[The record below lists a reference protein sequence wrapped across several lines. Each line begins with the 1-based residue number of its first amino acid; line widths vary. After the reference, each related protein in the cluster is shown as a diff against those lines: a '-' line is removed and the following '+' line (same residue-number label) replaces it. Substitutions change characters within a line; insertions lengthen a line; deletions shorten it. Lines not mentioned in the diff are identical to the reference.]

1 MKSWTYEIFLGGGD
15 LDAAKWREFLLTVAD
30 YLGLF
35 ASWKITLQLDAT
47 TLHYYLE
54 SPKPLPLS
62 FGLADFLLKEL
73 KSAKDLAKLHP
84 SATPTHTKSP
94 HLNHQNETCLH
105 IVRKLQKS
113 GTNLQYLILNF
124 RTCKK
129 LLTGSAHIIY
139 SNSKTGAKSNPAK
152 NPDTPARNNL
162 SIRRLTLFN
171 PTTLLAVNFSKTK
184 NYTFKKFPKY
194 LKIEKVLK
202 LLNKTENNSLFEIDT
217 FPYYK
222 INAFLRHDSYDF
234 AKHSLVL
241 GGSGSGKSKFL
252 ASFIDKIYR
261 TAPDQYKIVVIDPHD
276 ALKNDCSNIESKN
289 IINFQ
294 SVRESI
300 DLFQTNADDINV
312 GVELMLTLF
321 RSLMGGDYNSE
332 LERVLRYASFLLM
345 TAGDFSFLRL
355 RELLTGVEYRNKI
368 IEQEKDRVPVSV
380 TRFFLADFNELR
392 TRAYATAIAP
402 IIVFIDEMQMVPVF
416 NSEASASNLAAQVH
430 NNFLTIFSL
439 SRPRLGNKVTQTIA
453 GLLLQQLFLFAQK
466 SLIDQ
471 HLVVI
476 IDEVATIENPI
487 LSRFLSEL
495 RKYKTSIMLAGQY
508 FGQLSE
514 ELRSA
519 IFANTSNYYIFRVSK
534 SDAELLTHNLNIS
547 LAGSDKTEDK
557 QALLTGLKSREC
569 FVQISRGD
577 ETYPGCKGRTL
588 DFAPSEKPTTSAPT
602 QRPIASSAVASPV
615 VNPASPSTPPTT
627 ISNDA
632 ATPSF
637 SNASPTS
644 PTVQKPATQKEP
656 VLQLNQTKQFNFSF
670 DDSASAT
677 DVLHAV
683 STSRETQK
691 PKVETTHKA

>member
-1 MKSWTYEIFLGGGD
+1 VNSWTYEIFLGGGD
-15 LDAAKWREFLLTVAD
+15 LDAAKWREFLSTVAD

-35 ASWKITLQLDAT
+35 ASWKIIIKLDAT

-73 KSAKDLAKLHP
+73 KTEKELAKAAAPDAIHK
-84 SATPTHTKSP
+84 KSP
-94 HLNHQNETCLH
+94 YLNHQNETCLH
-105 IVRKLQKS
+105 LVRKLQKS
-113 GTNLQYLILNF
+113 GTSFDSLILNF
-124 RTCKK
+124 HTMKQ
-129 LLTGSAHIIY
+129 LLAGSAY
-139 SNSKTGAKSNPAK
+139 FVCQTTSDAEKPVA
-152 NPDTPARNNL
+152 
-162 SIRRLTLFN
+162 RRLALFN
-171 PTTLLAVNFSKTK
+171 PATLLAVNFNKTK

-276 ALKNDCSNIESKN
+276 ALKNDCAGIASQKV
-289 IINFQ
+289 INFQ
-294 SVRESI
+294 SPAESI

-345 TAGDFSFLRL
+345 TAGSFSFLHL
-355 RELLTGVEYRNKI
+355 RELLTDVEYRNGI
-368 IEQEKDRVPVSV
+368 IEQQKDKVPTSV

-392 TRAYATAIAP
+392 TRAYASAIAP

-416 NSEASASNLAAQVH
+416 NDETSASNLADQITH
-430 NNFLTIFSL
+430 NFLTIFSL
-439 SRPRLGNKVTQTIA
+439 SRPRLGNKVTQAIA

-471 HLVVI
+471 HLIVI
-476 IDEVATIENPI
+476 IDEVAIIENPI

-508 FGQLSE
+508 FGQFSA

-569 FVQISRGD
+569 FVQVSLGD

-588 DFAPSEKPTTSAPT
+588 DFLPPAIT
-602 QRPIASSAVASPV
+602 QT
-615 VNPASPSTPPTT
+615 PSTPTQ
-627 ISNDA
+627 
-632 ATPSF
+632 TPPVSQP
-637 SNASPTS
+637 NQLPPNLSPRSTEIPS
-644 PTVQKPATQKEP
+644 LPPAQIADNPPMRAEP
-656 VLQLNQTKQFNFSF
+656 VLQLNQTKQFSFSF
-670 DDSASAT
+670 DASASAA
-677 DVLHAV
+677 DVLRAA
-683 STSRETQK
+683 STSRKISAPNQK
-691 PKVETTHKA
+691 PASASQNPSSEN

>member
-1 MKSWTYEIFLGGGD
+1 MKNWTYEIFLGGGD
-15 LDAAKWREFLLTVAD
+15 LDAAKWREFLSTVAD

-35 ASWKITLQLDAT
+35 ASWRITLRLDAT

-73 KSAKDLAKLHP
+73 KTTKDLARLQLPAAP
-84 SATPTHTKSP
+84 SRAKIPY
-94 HLNHQNETCLH
+94 LNRQDETCLH
-105 IVRKLQKS
+105 LARKLQKS
-113 GTNLQYLILNF
+113 GANFQSLTLNF

-129 LLTGSAHIIY
+129 LFTGSAHLIY
-139 SNSKTGAKSNPAK
+139 STEQHKIPKPAAAKHPDITTAK
-152 NPDTPARNNL
+152 DRL
-162 SIRRLTLFN
+162 YRRRLALFN
-171 PTTLLAVNFSKTK
+171 PANLLAVNFSKTK

-202 LLNKTENNSLFEIDT
+202 LLNKSENNSLFEIDS

-261 TAPDQYKIVVIDPHD
+261 TAPDQYKIVIIDPHD
-276 ALKNDCSNIESKN
+276 ALKNDCAGIESKN
-289 IINFQ
+289 ILNFQ
-294 SVRESI
+294 SSRESI
-300 DLFQTNADDINV
+300 NLFQTNADDINV

-321 RSLMGGDYNSE
+321 RSLMGSDYNSE

-355 RELLTGVEYRNKI
+355 RELLTDVEYRNKI
-368 IEQEKDRVPVSV
+368 IEQEKDNVPISV

-392 TRAYATAIAP
+392 TRAYATAVAP

-416 NSEASASNLAAQVH
+416 NDETSASNLSTQIRS
-430 NNFLTIFSL
+430 NFLTIFSL

-471 HLVVI
+471 HLIVI
-476 IDEVATIENPI
+476 IDEVAIIENPI

-495 RKYKTSIMLAGQY
+495 RKYKTSVMLAGQY
-508 FGQLSE
+508 FGQFSE

-519 IFANTSNYYIFRVSK
+519 IFANTANYYVFRVSK

-557 QALLTGLKSREC
+557 EVLLTGLKSREC
-569 FVQISRGD
+569 FIQISRGD

-588 DFAPSEKPTTSAPT
+588 DFGLPAVVPQPFATSAMQSLAT
-602 QRPIASSAVASPV
+602 NPV
-615 VNPASPSTPPTT
+615 HQT
-627 ISNDA
+627 
-632 ATPSF
+632 
-637 SNASPTS
+637 
-644 PTVQKPATQKEP
+644 EP
-656 VLQLNQTKQFNFSF
+656 VLQLNQNKQFNFSF
-670 DDSASAT
+670 DDSASAA
-677 DVLHAV
+677 DVLRAS
-683 STSRETQK
+683 STSR
-691 PKVETTHKA
+691 KAMNSEVKQN

>member
-1 MKSWTYEIFLGGGD
+1 MKSWTYEVFLGGGD
-15 LDAAKWREFLLTVAD
+15 LDPAKWREFLSTVAD

-35 ASWKITLQLDAT
+35 ASWKMILQLDAT

-73 KSAKDLAKLHP
+73 KSAKDLAKLQLP
-84 SATPTHTKSP
+84 SIPSRAKSP
-94 HLNHQNETCLH
+94 YLNHQNETCLH
-105 IVRKLQKS
+105 LVRKLQKS
-113 GTNLQYLILNF
+113 GANFQNLTLDF

-139 SNSKTGAKSNPAK
+139 SAAPYEI
-152 NPDTPARNNL
+152 PDDAT
-162 SIRRLTLFN
+162 SEKFSVRRLALFN
-171 PTTLLAVNFSKTK
+171 PANLLAVNFSKTK

-194 LKIEKVLK
+194 LKIEKALK

-252 ASFIDKIYR
+252 ASFMDKIYR
-261 TAPDQYKIVVIDPHD
+261 SAPDQYKIVVIDPHD
-276 ALKNDCSNIESKN
+276 ALKNDCAGIESKN

-294 SVRESI
+294 SPRESI

-355 RELLTGVEYRNKI
+355 RELLTDVEYRNKI
-368 IEQEKDRVPVSV
+368 IEQEKDHVPISV

-392 TRAYATAIAP
+392 TRAYATAVAP

-416 NSEASASNLAAQVH
+416 NDETSASNLAAQIRS
-430 NNFLTIFSL
+430 NFLTIFSL

-453 GLLLQQLFLFAQK
+453 GLLLQQLFLFSQK

-471 HLVVI
+471 HLIVV

-495 RKYKTSIMLAGQY
+495 RKYKTSVVLAGQY
-508 FGQLSE
+508 FGQFSE

-519 IFANTSNYYIFRVSK
+519 IFANTANYYIFRVSK

-557 QALLTGLKSREC
+557 QTLLTGLKSREC

-588 DFAPSEKPTTSAPT
+588 DFAPSEAAPPVTASPATPKPT
-602 QRPIASSAVASPV
+602 
-615 VNPASPSTPPTT
+615 VNHT
-627 ISNDA
+627 
-632 ATPSF
+632 
-637 SNASPTS
+637 
-644 PTVQKPATQKEP
+644 EP
-656 VLQLNQTKQFNFSF
+656 VLQLNQTKQFSFSF
-670 DDSASAT
+670 DDSASAA
-677 DVLHAV
+677 DVLHAS
-683 STSRETQK
+683 STSRK
-691 PKVETTHKA
+691 VINPKTDQN

>member
-1 MKSWTYEIFLGGGD
+1 MKSWTYEVFLGGGD
-15 LDAAKWREFLLTVAD
+15 LDVAKWREFLSTVAD

-35 ASWKITLQLDAT
+35 VSWKIILQLDAT

-73 KSAKDLAKLHP
+73 KTAKDLAKLQLPAAP
-84 SATPTHTKSP
+84 SRAKSP
-94 HLNHQNETCLH
+94 YLNHQDETCLH
-105 IVRKLQKS
+105 LVRKLQKS
-113 GTNLQYLILNF
+113 GANFQSLTLDF

-129 LLTGSAHIIY
+129 LLTGSAHVAYFKASQDDPQSTASQEI
-139 SNSKTGAKSNPAK
+139 SNDG
-152 NPDTPARNNL
+152 TP
-162 SIRRLTLFN
+162 SERRLFVRRLALFN
-171 PTTLLAVNFSKTK
+171 PANLLAVNFSKTK

-202 LLNKTENNSLFEIDT
+202 LLNKSENNSLFEIDT

-234 AKHSLVL
+234 ARHSLVL

-276 ALKNDCSNIESKN
+276 ALKNDCAGIESKN

-294 SVRESI
+294 SPRESI

-345 TAGDFSFLRL
+345 TASDFSFLRL
-355 RELLTGVEYRNKI
+355 RELLTDVEYRNKI
-368 IEQEKDRVPVSV
+368 IEQEKDNVPISV

-392 TRAYATAIAP
+392 TRAYATAVAP

-416 NSEASASNLAAQVH
+416 NDETSASNLSTQIRS
-430 NNFLTIFSL
+430 NFLTIFSL

-471 HLVVI
+471 HLIVI
-476 IDEVATIENPI
+476 IDEVAIIENPI

-495 RKYKTSIMLAGQY
+495 RKYKTSVVLAGQY
-508 FGQLSE
+508 FGQFSE

-519 IFANTSNYYIFRVSK
+519 IFANTANYYIFRVSK

-588 DFAPSEKPTTSAPT
+588 DFIPPTVTPPSAT
-602 QRPIASSAVASPV
+602 
-615 VNPASPSTPPTT
+615 NPATLNP
-627 ISNDA
+627 A
-632 ATPSF
+632 ANPVRQS
-637 SNASPTS
+637 
-644 PTVQKPATQKEP
+644 EP

-670 DDSASAT
+670 DDSASAA
-677 DVLHAV
+677 DVLRAS
-683 STSRETQK
+683 STSR
-691 PKVETTHKA
+691 KAVDPGINQN

>member
-1 MKSWTYEIFLGGGD
+1 MKSWTYEVFLGGGD
-15 LDAAKWREFLLTVAD
+15 LDATKWREFLSTVAD

-35 ASWKITLQLDAT
+35 ASWKIILQLDAT

-73 KSAKDLAKLHP
+73 KSTKDLAKLQTP
-84 SATPTHTKSP
+84 STPIRAKSP
-94 HLNHQNETCLH
+94 YLNLQNETCLH
-105 IVRKLQKS
+105 LVRKLQKS
-113 GTNLQYLILNF
+113 GASFENLTLNF

-129 LLTGSAHIIY
+129 LLTGSAHITY
-139 SNSKTGAKSNPAK
+139 STLSEPKSSKTLKTSGVQNPSGVSELLDEAQFR
-152 NPDTPARNNL
+152 T
-162 SIRRLTLFN
+162 RRLALFN
-171 PTTLLAVNFSKTK
+171 PTNLLAVNFSKTK

-241 GGSGSGKSKFL
+241 GSSGSGKSKFL

-276 ALKNDCSNIESKN
+276 ALKNDCVGIESKN

-294 SVRESI
+294 SPRESI
-300 DLFQTNADDINV
+300 DLFQTNSDDINV

-321 RSLMGGDYNSE
+321 RSLMGNDYNSE

-355 RELLTGVEYRNKI
+355 RELLTDVEYRNKI
-368 IEQEKDRVPVSV
+368 IEQFKNQVPISV

-392 TRAYATAIAP
+392 TRAYATAVAP

-416 NSEASASNLAAQVH
+416 NDETSASNLASQIQ

-466 SLIDQ
+466 SLIGQ
-471 HLVVI
+471 HLIVI

-495 RKYKTSIMLAGQY
+495 RKYKTSVVLAGQY
-508 FGQLSE
+508 FGQFSE

-534 SDAELLTHNLNIS
+534 SDAELLAHNLSIS

-569 FVQISRGD
+569 FVQVSRGD

-588 DFAPSEKPTTSAPT
+588 DFTPPELPAREPATTMPSAAGQDLPRA
-602 QRPIASSAVASPV
+602 Q
-615 VNPASPSTPPTT
+615 SPSRP
-627 ISNDA
+627 
-632 ATPSF
+632 
-637 SNASPTS
+637 
-644 PTVQKPATQKEP
+644 KEP
-656 VLQLNQTKQFNFSF
+656 VLQLDQTKQFSFSF
-670 DDSASAT
+670 DASVSAT
-677 DVLHAV
+677 DVLHAA
-683 STSRETQK
+683 STSRKVIEPETDK
-691 PKVETTHKA
+691 N

>member
-1 MKSWTYEIFLGGGD
+1 MKSWTYEVFLGGGD
-15 LDAAKWREFLLTVAD
+15 LDVAKWREFLSTVAD

-35 ASWKITLQLDAT
+35 ASWKIILQLDAT

-73 KSAKDLAKLHP
+73 KTAKDLAKLQLPAAP
-84 SATPTHTKSP
+84 SRAKSP
-94 HLNHQNETCLH
+94 YLNHQDETCLH
-105 IVRKLQKS
+105 LVRKLQKS
-113 GTNLQYLILNF
+113 GANFQSLTLDF

-129 LLTGSAHIIY
+129 LLTGSARVAY
-139 SNSKTGAKSNPAK
+139 FKSSQNDPRSTAPQEIP
-152 NPDTPARNNL
+152 NGDASSERQL
-162 SIRRLTLFN
+162 FVRRLALFN
-171 PTTLLAVNFSKTK
+171 PANLLAVNFSKTK

-202 LLNKTENNSLFEIDT
+202 LLNKSENNSLFEIDT

-276 ALKNDCSNIESKN
+276 ALKNDCAGIESKN

-294 SVRESI
+294 SPRESI

-355 RELLTGVEYRNKI
+355 RELLTNVEYRNKI
-368 IEQEKDRVPVSV
+368 IEQEKDNVPISV

-392 TRAYATAIAP
+392 TRAYATAVAP
-402 IIVFIDEMQMVPVF
+402 VIVFIDEMQMVPVF
-416 NSEASASNLAAQVH
+416 NDETSTSNLSTQIRS
-430 NNFLTIFSL
+430 NFLTIFSL

-471 HLVVI
+471 HLIVI
-476 IDEVATIENPI
+476 IDEVAIIENPI

-495 RKYKTSIMLAGQY
+495 RKYKTSVMLAGQY
-508 FGQLSE
+508 FGQFSE

-519 IFANTSNYYIFRVSK
+519 IFANTANHYIFRVSK

-588 DFAPSEKPTTSAPT
+588 DFIPPTVTPPSAT
-602 QRPIASSAVASPV
+602 
-615 VNPASPSTPPTT
+615 NPATLNP
-627 ISNDA
+627 A
-632 ATPSF
+632 ANPVRQS
-637 SNASPTS
+637 
-644 PTVQKPATQKEP
+644 EP

-670 DDSASAT
+670 DDSASAA
-677 DVLHAV
+677 DVLRAS
-683 STSRETQK
+683 STSR
-691 PKVETTHKA
+691 KAVDSEINQN

>member
-1 MKSWTYEIFLGGGD
+1 MKSWTYEVFLGGGD
-15 LDAAKWREFLLTVAD
+15 LDAAKWREFLSTVAD

-35 ASWKITLQLDAT
+35 ASWKIILQLDAT

-73 KSAKDLAKLHP
+73 KAAKDLAKLQLPAAP
-84 SATPTHTKSP
+84 SRAKSP
-94 HLNHQNETCLH
+94 YLNRQDETCLH
-105 IVRKLQKS
+105 LVRKLQKS
-113 GTNLQYLILNF
+113 GANFQSLTLDF

-129 LLTGSAHIIY
+129 LLAGSAHVAY
-139 SNSKTGAKSNPAK
+139 FKSSQDDPQSTAPPEIPNG
-152 NPDTPARNNL
+152 NTSSERQL
-162 SIRRLTLFN
+162 FVRRLALFN
-171 PTTLLAVNFSKTK
+171 PANLLAVNFSKTK

-202 LLNKTENNSLFEIDT
+202 LLNKSENNSLFEIDT

-252 ASFIDKIYR
+252 VSFIDKIYR

-276 ALKNDCSNIESKN
+276 ALKNDCAGIESKN

-294 SVRESI
+294 SPRESI

-355 RELLTGVEYRNKI
+355 RELLTDVEYRNKI
-368 IEQEKDRVPVSV
+368 IEQEKDNVPISV

-392 TRAYATAIAP
+392 TRAYATAVAP

-416 NSEASASNLAAQVH
+416 NDETSASNLSVQIRS
-430 NNFLTIFSL
+430 NFLTIFSL

-471 HLVVI
+471 HLIVI
-476 IDEVATIENPI
+476 IDEVAIIENPI

-495 RKYKTSIMLAGQY
+495 RKYKTSVVLAGQY
-508 FGQLSE
+508 FGQFSE

-519 IFANTSNYYIFRVSK
+519 IFANTANYYIFRVSK

-588 DFAPSEKPTTSAPT
+588 DFIPP
-602 QRPIASSAVASPV
+602 AVVPL
-615 VNPASPSTPPTT
+615 PAANST
-627 ISNDA
+627 A
-632 ATPSF
+632 
-637 SNASPTS
+637 
-644 PTVQKPATQKEP
+644 QKPAAIPAHQAEP

-670 DDSASAT
+670 DDSASAA
-677 DVLHAV
+677 DVLRAS
-683 STSRETQK
+683 STSR
-691 PKVETTHKA
+691 KVANSKTNQN

>member
-1 MKSWTYEIFLGGGD
+1 MKSWTYEVFLGGGD
-15 LDAAKWREFLLTVAD
+15 LDPAKWREFLSTVAD

-35 ASWKITLQLDAT
+35 ASWKMILQLDAT

-73 KSAKDLAKLHP
+73 KTTKDLAKLQLP
-84 SATPTHTKSP
+84 SAPSRAKSP
-94 HLNHQNETCLH
+94 YLNHQNETCLH
-105 IVRKLQKS
+105 LVRKLQKS
-113 GTNLQYLILNF
+113 GANFQNLTLEF

-139 SNSKTGAKSNPAK
+139 SATPYEIPDDAASAK
-152 NPDTPARNNL
+152 L
-162 SIRRLTLFN
+162 SVRRLALFN
-171 PTTLLAVNFSKTK
+171 PANLLAVNFSKTK

-194 LKIEKVLK
+194 LKIEKALK

-252 ASFIDKIYR
+252 ASFIDKVYR
-261 TAPDQYKIVVIDPHD
+261 SGPDQYKIVVIDPHD
-276 ALKNDCSNIESKN
+276 ALKNDCTGIESKN

-294 SVRESI
+294 SPRESI

-355 RELLTGVEYRNKI
+355 RELLTDVEYRNKI
-368 IEQEKDRVPVSV
+368 IEQEKDHVPISV

-392 TRAYATAIAP
+392 TRAYATAVAP

-416 NSEASASNLAAQVH
+416 NDETSASNLAAQIRS
-430 NNFLTIFSL
+430 NFLTVFSL

-453 GLLLQQLFLFAQK
+453 GLLLQQLFLFSQK

-471 HLVVI
+471 HLIVV

-495 RKYKTSIMLAGQY
+495 RKYKTSVMLAGQY
-508 FGQLSE
+508 FGQFSE

-519 IFANTSNYYIFRVSK
+519 IFANTANYYIFRVSK
-534 SDAELLTHNLNIS
+534 SDAELLTHNLNIG

-588 DFAPSEKPTTSAPT
+588 DFAPSETPEAAPPAATSPATPKPTANH
-602 QRPIASSAVASPV
+602 A
-615 VNPASPSTPPTT
+615 
-627 ISNDA
+627 
-632 ATPSF
+632 
-637 SNASPTS
+637 
-644 PTVQKPATQKEP
+644 EP
-656 VLQLNQTKQFNFSF
+656 VLQLNQTKQFSFSF
-670 DDSASAT
+670 DDSASAA
-677 DVLHAV
+677 DVLHAS
-683 STSRETQK
+683 STSRKVINPETGQN
-691 PKVETTHKA
+691 

>member
-1 MKSWTYEIFLGGGD
+1 MKSWTYEVFLGGGD
-15 LDAAKWREFLLTVAD
+15 LDAVKWREFLSTVAD

-35 ASWKITLQLDAT
+35 ASWKMILWLDAT

-73 KSAKDLAKLHP
+73 KTSKDLAKFQP
-84 SATPTHTKSP
+84 SATPSRAKSP
-94 HLNHQNETCLH
+94 YLNHQNETCLH
-105 IVRKLQKS
+105 LVRKLQKS
-113 GTNLQYLILNF
+113 GADFQSLTLDF

-129 LLTGSAHIIY
+129 LLTGSAHVICFDTDQNNPRPIAPQEI
-139 SNSKTGAKSNPAK
+139 SNSNTSSE
-152 NPDTPARNNL
+152 RRL
-162 SIRRLTLFN
+162 FIRRLALFN
-171 PTTLLAVNFSKTK
+171 PANLLAVNFSKTK

-202 LLNKTENNSLFEIDT
+202 LLNKTENNSLFEIET

-261 TAPDQYKIVVIDPHD
+261 AAPDQYKIVVIDPHD
-276 ALKNDCSNIESKN
+276 ALKNDCAGIESKN

-294 SVRESI
+294 SSRESI

-321 RSLMGGDYNSE
+321 RSLMGNDYNSE

-355 RELLTGVEYRNKI
+355 RELLTDVEYRNKI
-368 IEQEKDRVPVSV
+368 IEQEKDNVPISV

-416 NSEASASNLAAQVH
+416 NDETSASNLSAQIRS
-430 NNFLTIFSL
+430 NFLTIFSL

-453 GLLLQQLFLFAQK
+453 GLLLQQLFLFSQK

-471 HLVVI
+471 HLIVI

-495 RKYKTSIMLAGQY
+495 RKYKTSVMLAGQY
-508 FGQLSE
+508 FGQFSE

-519 IFANTSNYYIFRVSK
+519 IFANTANYYIFRVSK

-588 DFAPSEKPTTSAPT
+588 DFIP
-602 QRPIASSAVASPV
+602 PV
-615 VNPASPSTPPTT
+615 VVPLPAVNSSMQGIAANPTHQS
-627 ISNDA
+627 
-632 ATPSF
+632 
-637 SNASPTS
+637 
-644 PTVQKPATQKEP
+644 EP

-670 DDSASAT
+670 DDSVSAA
-677 DVLHAV
+677 DVLHAS
-683 STSRETQK
+683 STSRKVVNPETKQN
-691 PKVETTHKA
+691 